1 MTLILT
7 NNVTKKTYSYTVEDV
22 DDSRLFYHFNN
33 FTVESG
39 MDDGQYS
46 YTLQDADDKQV
57 ASGVLQIGDYKN
69 NPTTYKQTNGQY
81 KQYNG

>member
-22 DDSRLFYHFNN
+22 DDSHLFSHFND
-33 FTVESG
+33 FKVESG

-46 YTLQDADDKQV
+46 YILQDADDKQV

-69 NPTTYKQTNGQY
+69 NPTTYKETNNGY
-81 KQYNG
+81 KTYNG